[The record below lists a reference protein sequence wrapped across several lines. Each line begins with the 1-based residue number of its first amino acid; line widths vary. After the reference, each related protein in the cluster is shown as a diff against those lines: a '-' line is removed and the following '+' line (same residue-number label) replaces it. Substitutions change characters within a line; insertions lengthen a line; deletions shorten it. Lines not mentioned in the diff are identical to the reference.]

1 MAITKSAKKEI
12 RSDEK
17 KAVFNLRRKRE
28 IQTVEK
34 QITKLLESGKTKNA
48 QELLPAYYKKIDK
61 ATKMGTLKEN
71 TASRRKAKLNRMIK
85 LASSA
90 K

>member
-17 KAVFNLRRKRE
+17 KAVFNLRRKRA
-28 IQTVEK
+28 IQVVEK
-34 QITKLLESGKTKNA
+34 EITKLLQAGKSKEA
-48 QELLPAYYKKIDK
+48 QDLLPTFYKKIDK
-61 ATKMGTLKEN
+61 AAKMGTLKEN
-71 TASRRKAKLNRMIK
+71 TASRRKAKLSRMIK
-85 LASSA
+85 NSIT